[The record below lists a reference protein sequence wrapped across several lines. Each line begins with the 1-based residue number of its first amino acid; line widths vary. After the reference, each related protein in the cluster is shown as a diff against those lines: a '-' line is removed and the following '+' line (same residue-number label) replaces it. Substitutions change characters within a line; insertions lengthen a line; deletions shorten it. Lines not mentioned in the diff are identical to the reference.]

1 MLFSCV
7 FPFLCAPHS
16 RSHIC
21 PPLCKYSINTLS
33 SCFWVLVLFVAV
45 ISLFLLSIFEHFAV
59 QSEKGDYDTD
69 KMLAKI
75 LVVTR
80 FILEIEGSFWQK
92 YKILLMP

>member
-1 MLFSCV
+1 M
-7 FPFLCAPHS
+7 
-16 RSHIC
+16 
-21 PPLCKYSINTLS
+21 
-33 SCFWVLVLFVAV
+33 LVLFVAV
-45 ISLFLLSIFEHFAV
+45 ISLFLLPIFEHFAV

-80 FILEIEGSFWQK
+80 FVLEIEDSFWQK